1 MQPRT
6 RMQNTNYRS
15 TCMHVLFHA
24 LFQRAWQAWHVV
36 DNHGHFEAKGGG
48 QTSGMPRLTGP
59 SMTIEK
65 STAHQPMQPLELHHL
80 HPVLLQNQKHIKD
93 FSHRKKQYLGGG
105 NLISTMFWTRI
116 KVPLIK
122 NIISKTRNTPPRKF
136 CVLLLPGHLSASW
149 HHPQTSCGNTAVCI
163 RIRVKEMICFIVS
176 HPEVSAFRST
186 IPASISFPVTTV
198 EANIFEWNWRY
209 FTMLHGGSNCK

>member
-65 STAHQPMQPLELHHL
+65 STAHQLMQPLELHHL
-80 HPVLLQNQKHIKD
+80 HPVLLQNQNISRIFHIEKNNTWEEETWFLQCFEHGLRCPLSSLRQGNFVFYFFRD
-93 FSHRKKQYLGGG
+93 IFQPAGTTRKPRVA
-105 NLISTMFWTRI
+105 TRRFAFAYA
-116 KVPLIK
+116 
-122 NIISKTRNTPPRKF
+122 SKRW
-136 CVLLLPGHLSASW
+136 SA
-149 HHPQTSCGNTAVCI
+149 
-163 RIRVKEMICFIVS
+163 
-176 HPEVSAFRST
+176 
-186 IPASISFPVTTV
+186 
-198 EANIFEWNWRY
+198 
-209 FTMLHGGSNCK
+209 L